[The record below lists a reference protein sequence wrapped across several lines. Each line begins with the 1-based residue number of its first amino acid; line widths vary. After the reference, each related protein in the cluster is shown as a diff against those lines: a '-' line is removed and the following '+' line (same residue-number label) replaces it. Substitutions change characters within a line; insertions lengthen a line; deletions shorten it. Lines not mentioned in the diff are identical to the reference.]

1 MKQLLNISGWQY
13 FPEQNNSN
21 HQLLLTAVKLLLKQ
35 ILQLLAKLEHI
46 LLYESSTDIN
56 VYAEQDIKC
65 CLRHTVSGSMWAS
78 ALKSH
83 PK

>member
-1 MKQLLNISGWQY
+1 MQQLLNILGCHF
-13 FPEQNNSN
+13 FPEQKTRN
-21 HQLLLTAVKLLLKQ
+21 HQFLLTSVKLLLRQ
-35 ILQLLAKLEHI
+35 ILQLLAVLEHI

-56 VYAEQDIKC
+56 VYAEQDITC
-65 CLRHTVSGSMWAS
+65 CLRHTVSGPMWPS